1 MKQILCFGDSN
12 TWGLIPGTNKRNA
25 WGERWTSLLQNRYGS
40 EVRIIEEGLCGR
52 TTVFEDEL
60 RDGRKGIDTL
70 KILLESH
77 SPLDVVVIMLGTND
91 CKRFYNVSAN
101 VIAKG
106 VNRCIEAVKTLSP
119 KTKILL
125 ISPISLGDR
134 VYLEEYDPEFS
145 EKSIAESKNLKKEYE
160 RIADLEK
167 IDFLAASDFAS
178 PSEVDQEH
186 LNEEGHIAL
195 ADAIYNKL
203 NIERRTCHGT
213 Y

>member
-1 MKQILCFGDSN
+1 MKQVLCFGDSN
-12 TWGLIPGTNKRNA
+12 TWGLIPGTNKRYT
-25 WGERWTSLLQNRYGS
+25 WGERWTSLLQERYGS
-40 EVRIIEEGLCGR
+40 EVRVIEEGLCGR

-70 KILLESH
+70 KVLLESH
-77 SPLDVVVIMLGTND
+77 SPLDAVVIMLGTND
-91 CKRFYNVSAN
+91 CKSFYNASAKA
-101 VIAKG
+101 IAKG
-106 VNRCIEAVKTLSP
+106 VGRCIEAVKTLTP

-145 EKSIAESKNLKKEYE
+145 EKSITVSKNLKKEY
-160 RIADLEK
+160 RKIADLEK
-167 IDFLAASDFAS
+167 IDFLAASDFAF

-186 LNEEGHIAL
+186 LNVEGHIAL

-203 NIERRTCHGT
+203 RMGKRL
-213 Y
+213 